1 MVFEDLNNMNLKD
14 LYKRAD
20 KLSEMIK
27 DKEERTENHPYKS
40 NDIYCLEVL
49 YVNLRKTK
57 EQIRFKMAEKFKEQM
72 KLKRGN
78 KNDNKN
84 LQ

>member
-20 KLSEMIK
+20 KLNEMIK
-27 DKEERTENHPYKS
+27 DKKERVENHPYKS
-40 NDIYCLEVL
+40 NDIYCLDVL
-49 YVNLRKTK
+49 YANLRKTK

-72 KLKRGN
+72 KFKRGN
-78 KNDNKN
+78 KNEIKRII
-84 LQ
+84 

>member
-20 KLSEMIK
+20 KLNEMIK
-27 DKEERTENHPYKS
+27 DKEERTENHPYKL
-40 NDIYCLEVL
+40 NDIYCLEAL

-72 KLKRGN
+72 KFKRGN
-78 KNDNKN
+78 KNE
-84 LQ
+84 

>member
-1 MVFEDLNNMNLKD
+1 MIFEDLNNMNLKD

-27 DKEERTENHPYKS
+27 DKEERIENHPYKS
-40 NDIYCLEVL
+40 NDIHCLEVL